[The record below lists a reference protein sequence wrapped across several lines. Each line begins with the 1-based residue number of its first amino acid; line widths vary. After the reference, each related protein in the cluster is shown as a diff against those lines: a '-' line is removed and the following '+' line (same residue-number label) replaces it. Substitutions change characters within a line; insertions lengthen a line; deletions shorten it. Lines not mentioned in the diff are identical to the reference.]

1 MSNLE
6 RLPSYTTS
14 VNDAPPAYTP
24 HATYVPNDS
33 SSGNVNAS
41 TSRASTSCA
50 STTNVNHHNDEYYS
64 EYYSDNEPSS
74 STTRTTYHT
83 ESLGERVRKAFGEL
97 DIPSSWKEQ
106 AMKLAEYDII
116 GLYDDSTSTQSLSDL
131 YKDNKQMTV
140 FDEERDCAEKVVNI
154 GSRMDHDGMDI
165 HFLNNTTS
173 HMNICSPTEVQN
185 CFNFEPCGMTPL
197 SSRLTDLMEMY
208 NDKDKHL
215 ILIITDG
222 IPTDKDGRYTESSIQ
237 EFIGVLR
244 NRDCEKFKIVILLCT
259 DDDAVVSI
267 YNDIDSMI
275 DGISVIDDYETEKRK
290 CESIQRDGFMYTE
303 DMHTFRTLMSGISDS
318 FDKMNEMRI
327 FCDKYGNYIEPND
340 LHNHQ
345 YVYNHQKELVYKNR
359 HGEYYYNSDI
369 VEHKKFYDNFGNII
383 SGDSAYY
390 PKNAKRGV
398 FSRRR

>member
-1 MSNLE
+1 MSDLE

-14 VNDAPPAYTP
+14 VNDAPPAYTQHDTTP
-24 HATYVPNDS
+24 
-33 SSGNVNAS
+33 
-41 TSRASTSCA
+41 SRATIP
-50 STTNVNHHNDEYYS
+50 TIDTNNGNEYYS
-64 EYYSDNEPSS
+64 EWYSDDEVVASNSTSRS
-74 STTRTTYHT
+74 STQGTYHT
-83 ESLGERVRKAFGEL
+83 KTRGERVRDAFGEL
-97 DIPSSWKEQ
+97 NIPGSWKEQ
-106 AMKLAEYDII
+106 GMKLSEYDII
-116 GLYDDSTSTQSLSDL
+116 GLYDDSTSTQEYSDL
-131 YKDNKQMTV
+131 YRGDRRITI
-140 FDEERDCAEKVVNI
+140 FEEEQDCAEKVVRI
-154 GSRMDHDGMDI
+154 GSRMDEDGMDI
-165 HFLNNTTS
+165 YFLNKPSVHT
-173 HMNICSPTEVQN
+173 NICSPTEVQN

-197 SSRLTDLMEMY
+197 SSRLTEIMNMY

-222 IPTDKDGRYTESSIQ
+222 IPTDEDGRYTESSIQ

-244 NRDCEKFKIVILLCT
+244 NRDSEKFKIVILLCT

-275 DGISVIDDYETEKRK
+275 DGISVIDDFETEKRK
-290 CESIQRDGFMYTE
+290 CENIQRDGFVYTE

-318 FDKMNEMRI
+318 FDKLNEMRI
-327 FCDKYGNYIEPND
+327 FCDRFGNYIEPND